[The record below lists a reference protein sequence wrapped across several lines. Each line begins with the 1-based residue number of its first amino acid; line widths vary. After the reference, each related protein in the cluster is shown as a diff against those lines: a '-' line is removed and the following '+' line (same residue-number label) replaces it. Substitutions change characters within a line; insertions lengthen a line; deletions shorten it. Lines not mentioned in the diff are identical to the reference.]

1 MYRTDVQARATRSA
15 KASARAQVQIRVHE
29 AQVQVVSVADGCRCA
44 LGRLVPT
51 HRDFTHFPEDRRHQ
65 DARNR
70 ADLRT
75 LAGTE
80 HIRRRAA

>member
-1 MYRTDVQARATRSA
+1 MHRKDVQALATRRA
-15 KASARAQVQIRVHE
+15 KTSTRIQSQIRTHE
-29 AQVQVVSVADGCRCA
+29 AQLQVVRVADGCRCA

-51 HRDFTHFPEDRRHQ
+51 HADFTRFPEDRAFH